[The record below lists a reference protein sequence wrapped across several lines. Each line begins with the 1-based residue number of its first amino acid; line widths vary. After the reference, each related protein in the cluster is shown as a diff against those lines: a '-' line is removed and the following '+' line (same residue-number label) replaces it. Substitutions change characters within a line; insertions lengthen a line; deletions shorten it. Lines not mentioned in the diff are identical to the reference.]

1 MFMETILYVLGNRS
15 HDPKLWFTA
24 VDISEFY
31 PWPTFSWTEA
41 MKLVQDHELLVE
53 VICVNSEWTLIVSWV
68 FQLFFHYV
76 IITDNFQDDSS
87 VILSLCVT
95 KVNRNCSLILNSQW
109 ISSINKK

>member
-41 MKLVQDHELLVE
+41 MKLV
-53 VICVNSEWTLIVSWV
+53 
-68 FQLFFHYV
+68 
-76 IITDNFQDDSS
+76 
-87 VILSLCVT
+87 
-95 KVNRNCSLILNSQW
+95 
-109 ISSINKK
+109 